1 MSTLIILLFIF
12 FILIPKLQQKKAQQE
27 RMMRDDAARRAAAA
41 ARAAQNA
48 AQSAAAAVRAAE
60 ENAAAARAA
69 QSAAG
74 QYGQNAARRAQNTAA
89 YPPPTRAPKYQRGG
103 AAWEGLWNR
112 LKGLKGEQDEQ
123 TLLMKKALGLAGAVL
138 GGCVAALFGVGIKF
152 SLAELIESLFYGY
165 FFADELMLPVVSA
178 LFAAGGGL
186 LAHAGAGMH
195 RRAKYFAW
203 YRAIIGNR
211 RECPIA
217 DIARATGRKPRRVL
231 RDLQDLVRHG
241 YFPLGFAD
249 AETGCFYA
257 DNDAYRSR
265 NPEKAKWE
273 DAAVQQPAVQQSA
286 PAPEPAAQ
294 PAQRPEPEPAGPLGD
309 AHLREYRRRM
319 ELVQDPALHE
329 KAARLYAHAEDI
341 FAWVQLHP
349 ECTDDVRR
357 FCNYYLPTAN
367 KLLATYNEVAP
378 HKNDSRVAARIESEV
393 SRVLDTMTT
402 AFRGLMDNLLQN
414 TAVDMQA
421 EISALE
427 TVLAQEGLTQN
438 GLTLQ

>member
-1 MSTLIILLFIF
+1 MSTLIILLVIF
-12 FILIPKLQQKKAQQE
+12 FILIPKLQQKKAQREQ
-27 RMMRDDAARRAAAA
+27 MMREDAARRAQST
-41 ARAAQNA
+41 AAQ
-48 AQSAAAAVRAAE
+48 RAAE
-60 ENAAAARAA
+60 ENAARRAQSTAAQRAA
-69 QSAAG
+69 EE
-74 QYGQNAARRAQNTAA
+74 NAARRAQSTAA
-89 YPPPTRAPKYQRGG
+89 YPPPSRAPKYQRGG
-103 AAWEGLWNR
+103 AAWGGLWNKR
-112 LKGLKGEQDEQ
+112 QSLKGEQDEQ
-123 TLLMKKALGLAGAVL
+123 TLLMKKALGLAGAVV
-138 GGCVAALFGVGIKF
+138 GGCAAALCGLGFFF
-152 SLAELIESLFYGY
+152 SLAELIESLVYGY
-165 FFADELMLPVVSA
+165 FFADMLMIPIVSA

-203 YRAIIGNR
+203 YRAIIGGR
-211 RECPIA
+211 RECPIT
-217 DIARATGRKPRRVL
+217 DIARATGRKPQRVV

-273 DAAVQQPAVQQSA
+273 DAAVQRPEPA
-286 PAPEPAAQ
+286 PAAQ
-294 PAQRPEPEPAGPLGD
+294 PAQRPEPAPEQTGPLGD

-378 HKNDSRVAARIESEV
+378 HKNDSHVAARIESEV

-402 AFRGLMDNLLQN
+402 AFCGLMDNLLQN

-427 TVLAQEGLTQN
+427 TILAQEGLTQS
-438 GLTLQ
+438 GPML

>member
-1 MSTLIILLFIF
+1 MSTLIILLVIF
-12 FILIPKLQQKKAQQE
+12 FILIPKLQQKKAQREQ
-27 RMMRDDAARRAAAA
+27 MMREDAARRAQST
-41 ARAAQNA
+41 AAQ
-48 AQSAAAAVRAAE
+48 RAAE
-60 ENAAAARAA
+60 ENAA
-69 QSAAG
+69 
-74 QYGQNAARRAQNTAA
+74 RRAQSTAA
-89 YPPPTRAPKYQRGG
+89 YPPPSRAPKYQRGG
-103 AAWEGLWNR
+103 AAWGGLWNKR
-112 LKGLKGEQDEQ
+112 QSLKGEQDEQ
-123 TLLMKKALGLAGAVL
+123 TLLMKKALGLAGAVV
-138 GGCVAALFGVGIKF
+138 GGCAAALCGLGFFF
-152 SLAELIESLFYGY
+152 SLAELIESLVYGY
-165 FFADELMLPVVSA
+165 FFADMLMIPIVSA

-203 YRAIIGNR
+203 YRAIIGGR
-211 RECPIA
+211 RECPIT
-217 DIARATGRKPRRVL
+217 DIARATGRKPQRVV

-273 DAAVQQPAVQQSA
+273 DAAVQRPE
-286 PAPEPAAQ
+286 PAPEQ
-294 PAQRPEPEPAGPLGD
+294 TGPLGD

-378 HKNDSRVAARIESEV
+378 HKNDSHVAARIESEV

-402 AFRGLMDNLLQN
+402 AFCGLMDNLLQN

-427 TVLAQEGLTQN
+427 TILAQEGLTQS
-438 GLTLQ
+438 GPML